1 MSSNNNSLE
10 TMLTPS
16 QVADMLGVSVGTLSV
31 WRTTGRYAVPFIKVG
46 RHVRYRLKDIQD
58 FLAGRVFTST
68 AQHRHVAV

>member
-1 MSSNNNSLE
+1 MSSNNTFLE

-31 WRTTGRYAVPFIKVG
+31 WRTTGRYEVPFIKVG
-46 RHVRYRLKDIQD
+46 RNVRYKLKDIQA

-68 AQHRHVAV
+68 AQHRHAGV